1 MRDREICDLLSLAE
15 GGPRRQTVP
24 SSGVNS
30 DRARGAAGVERQD
43 GRRCGQA
50 GIETAGEPAHP
61 LSSVEPQHRN
71 SIGFA
76 RVSERPA
83 ATRSARASNVCRGGS
98 HELNRLAFDHPPL
111 VRGSVK
117 PGGVGRDCPC
127 RAPAPGM
134 TIPATGNR
142 RAAFS

>member
-1 MRDREICDLLSLAE
+1 MKISTIDRAATGAEYDQDLRLSNC
-15 GGPRRQTVP
+15 VP

-83 ATRSARASNVCRGGS
+83 ATRSARASNVLQGG
-98 HELNRLAFDHPPL
+98 
-111 VRGSVK
+111 K
-117 PGGVGRDCPC
+117 
-127 RAPAPGM
+127 
-134 TIPATGNR
+134 
-142 RAAFS
+142 